1 MIKNLIISGGGYHIF
16 NILGIVYK
24 LEEKNIYNIKNINSI
39 YGVSAG
45 SIIGSILCL
54 NMDKNDVLDYTIN
67 RPWNKDINIEPEN
80 FLNLFNKNGLLDK
93 KFIHTIL
100 NKLLLSNNLKPCI
113 NLLDFYKYSNI
124 DLHILSLS
132 CNNIKLID
140 FSHKTHPNLKLL
152 DAIYMSSSI
161 PFIFE
166 PMYYEKSYM
175 IDGAI
180 LKHFPYELC
189 KCNNDEKLGILIN
202 KNYINIKENT
212 NFLNLYT
219 SFLNNLL
226 YFHNSKN
233 YEEYKK
239 NKNIII
245 LDVENSNKEMLFN
258 LLNKKDIRKGEIEKG
273 YNIVEEFIKDFK

>member
-1 MIKNLIISGGGYHIF
+1 MILEKTIKYLYLIYLMIKNLIISGGGYHIF

-124 DLHILSLS
+124 DLHI
-132 CNNIKLID
+132 
-140 FSHKTHPNLKLL
+140 
-152 DAIYMSSSI
+152 YSI
-161 PFIFE
+161 
-166 PMYYEKSYM
+166 
-175 IDGAI
+175 
-180 LKHFPYELC
+180 
-189 KCNNDEKLGILIN
+189 
-202 KNYINIKENT
+202 
-212 NFLNLYT
+212 
-219 SFLNNLL
+219 
-226 YFHNSKN
+226 
-233 YEEYKK
+233 
-239 NKNIII
+239 
-245 LDVENSNKEMLFN
+245 
-258 LLNKKDIRKGEIEKG
+258 
-273 YNIVEEFIKDFK
+273 